1 MLYLQACDQPDNN
14 GISVVSDDYKKAD
27 SLFTASDDSAFYY
40 FNRAATAS
48 DDSLQSA
55 MAYTYMAIIQSD
67 KGDYYGAQ
75 ESLLQSLQHLDEK
88 IDRDHPYLLSDF
100 NELGSVSL
108 NLKNYDAA
116 ITYYNQALKYS
127 TNEDSRVI
135 ALSNKAVAYQKKK
148 EYAAAISIYDSILD
162 KTKNNQKRYA
172 RILSNREFTRWLD
185 NPQYNAIPG
194 LIQAY
199 KIREKEQD
207 RWGLNA
213 SYAHLAD
220 YYFLSKPDSALFY
233 AGRMHAMAQQLN
245 SPDDE
250 LEAMQ
255 KLVALAPPDSIKEYF
270 KHYRFLDDSLQTSR
284 NNARNQFAIIRYN
297 VEKSKADNLILQKD
311 NADKRLQILGLLITL
326 TAVIVLATIM
336 FQWLKKRRQRLL
348 QEQQLRTSQK
358 VHDVVAN
365 GLYHIMAKIE
375 YTEPDRAALLDDIE
389 RLYEQSRNISY
400 DQPEETTDNYHKSI
414 EALLSSFA
422 TPGTTVS
429 IVGNAEE
436 TWSAIT
442 LKVKSELQN
451 VLKELMVNMKKH
463 SSASNVVIRFD
474 RGNDVLAIHYTDDGV
489 GLAKGIHQKNGL
501 RNTENRISGIG
512 GNISFDTAKPKG
524 LKIQLS
530 IPIS

>member
-1 MLYLQACDQPDNN
+1 MLYLPACNQPDNKVV
-14 GISVVSDDYKKAD
+14 SVVSDDYKKAD
-27 SLFTASDDSAFYY
+27 SLFAASDDSAFYY
-40 FNRAATAS
+40 FNRAATAT

-75 ESLLQSLQHLDEK
+75 ESLLQSLQRLDEK

-116 ITYYNQALKYS
+116 ITYYDGALKYS
-127 TNEDSRVI
+127 TNEDARVI

-148 EYAAAISIYDSILD
+148 EYATAISIYDSILD
-162 KTKNNQKRYA
+162 KTKNNEKRYA

-194 LIQAY
+194 LIQAL
-199 KIREKEQD
+199 KIREKEED

-220 YYFLSKPDSALFY
+220 YYFPSKPDSALFY
-233 AGRMHAMAQQLN
+233 AGRMYAMAQQLN

-255 KLVALAPPDSIKEYF
+255 KLIPLAPPDSVKEYF

-284 NNARNQFAIIRYN
+284 NNARNQFALIRYN
-297 VEKSKADNLILQKD
+297 VEKSKADNLVLQKD
-311 NADKRLQILGLLITL
+311 NAEQRFQILALLIAL
-326 TAVIVLATIM
+326 AAVIIFATIM
-336 FQWLKKRRQRLL
+336 LQWLKKRRQRLL
-348 QEQQLRTSQK
+348 QEQQLKTSQK
-358 VHDVVAN
+358 VHDIVAN
-365 GLYHIMAKIE
+365 GLYHIMTKIE

-389 RLYEQSRNISY
+389 QLYEQSRNISY
-400 DQPEETTDNYHKSI
+400 EQPEETTGHYYKTI
-414 EALLSSFA
+414 EALLTSFA

-429 IVGNAEE
+429 IVGNSEE
-436 TWSAIT
+436 TWRSIN
-442 LKVKSELQN
+442 LKVKSELQKI
-451 VLKELMVNMKKH
+451 LQELMVNMRKH

-474 RGNDVLAIHYTDDGV
+474 RGDEMLAIHYIDDGI
-489 GLAKGIHQKNGL
+489 GLAKAIPFKNGL
-501 RNTENRISGIG
+501 RSTENRISGIG